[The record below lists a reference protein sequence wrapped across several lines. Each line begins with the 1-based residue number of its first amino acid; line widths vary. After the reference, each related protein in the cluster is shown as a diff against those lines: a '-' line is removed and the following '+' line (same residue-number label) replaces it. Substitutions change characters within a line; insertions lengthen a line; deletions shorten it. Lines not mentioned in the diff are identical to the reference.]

1 MRANK
6 EFWKQFNDEKIS
18 KYYKMPRTAR
28 DVAYTVG
35 LIMFIL
41 GIGTGVGFWYLDVE
55 LENSLK
61 EIDLINEAE
70 YKAMIINYA
79 DCHTM
84 KLILSNEPLDHTFR
98 ERLSSVWL
106 VNCVKE

>member
-1 MRANK
+1 
-6 EFWKQFNDEKIS
+6 
-18 KYYKMPRTAR
+18 MPRKAR
-28 DVAYTVG
+28 DVAYFFGMAFFFSTAALVIVLATSE
-35 LIMFIL
+35 LIDI
-41 GIGTGVGFWYLDVE
+41 
-55 LENSLK
+55 K
-61 EIDLINEAE
+61 EEQKIIDARN
-70 YKAMIINYA
+70 YQVMIINYA